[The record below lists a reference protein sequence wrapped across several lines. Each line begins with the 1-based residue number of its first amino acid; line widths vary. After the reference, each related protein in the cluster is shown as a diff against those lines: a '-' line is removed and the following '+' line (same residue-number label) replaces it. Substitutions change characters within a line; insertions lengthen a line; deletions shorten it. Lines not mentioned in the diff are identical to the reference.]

1 LTIELTLAQHSDQ
14 LATCDTELRAS
25 FELVSFVL
33 PPACA
38 YPPCGRQATRL
49 IILKTLN

>member
-1 LTIELTLAQHSDQ
+1 LTIELTLAQQSEPFILQ
-14 LATCDTELRAS
+14 TTCDTELRAS

-38 YPPCGRQATRL
+38 YSSTCER
-49 IILKTLN
+49 